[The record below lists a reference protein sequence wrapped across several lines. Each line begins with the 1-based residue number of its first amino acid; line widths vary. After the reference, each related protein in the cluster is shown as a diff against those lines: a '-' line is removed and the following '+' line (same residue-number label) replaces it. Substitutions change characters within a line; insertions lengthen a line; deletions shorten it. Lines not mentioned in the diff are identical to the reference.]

1 MSEGVAMKHRLVA
14 SVLVGLLVSPAM
26 VGGQQPQGL
35 ECLIYPEATVAV
47 SGPVEGVLDKVHV
60 DRGDLVKAGQIVATM
75 ESSVEKVA
83 VLMAQAKSE
92 KESALK
98 SGQTRVEFGDRRYVR
113 TLEMFKKEL
122 VAIKDMDEAETAKYL
137 AEFELLDATEEKRM
151 SKLDYE
157 RAKAIL
163 ELKTIRSPIN
173 GVVVERLLNS
183 GEFTKQAPIVRLAQI
198 DPLRVE
204 VIVPVSMFGRIKIG
218 QTAEVHPEAPVGGTW
233 AAKVTVVDRVI
244 DAASG
249 TFGVRLALPNPD
261 LKLPAGLKCRVKL
274 AGVNGTR

>member
-1 MSEGVAMKHRLVA
+1 MTLKRRVLAGVLI
-14 SVLVGLLVSPAM
+14 GLLLAPA
-26 VGGQQPQGL
+26 VVRGQQPQNL

-47 SGPVEGVLDKVHV
+47 SGPVEGVLDRVHV
-60 DRGDLVKAGQIVATM
+60 DRGGLVKTGQIIATM
-75 ESSVEKVA
+75 ESSVERAA
-83 VLMAQAKSE
+83 VLLAQAKAD

-137 AEFELLDATEEKRM
+137 AEYELLDANEEKRLA
-151 SKLDYE
+151 KADLE

-163 ELKTIRSPIN
+163 ELKTIRSPLS
-173 GVVVERLLNS
+173 GVVVERLLTS
-183 GEFTKQAPIVRLAQI
+183 GEFTKQAPILRLAQI

-204 VIVPVSMFGRIKIG
+204 VIVPVALFGRIKVG
-218 QTAEVHPEAPVGGTW
+218 QSAEVYPEAPLGGTW
-233 AAKVTVVDRVI
+233 GAKVTVVDRVI

-249 TFGVRLALPNPD
+249 TFGVRLALPNND
-261 LKLPAGLKCRVKL
+261 LKLPAGLKCRVKFSGIN
-274 AGVNGTR
+274 AGR

>member
-1 MSEGVAMKHRLVA
+1 MTSKRRLVA
-14 SVLVGLLVSPAM
+14 SVLVGLLVVPAM
-26 VGGQQPQGL
+26 AGGQAQSQGL
-35 ECLIYPEATVAV
+35 ECLIYPETTLTL
-47 SGPVEGVLDKVHV
+47 SGPVEGSLDKVLV

-75 ESSVEKVA
+75 ESSVERA
-83 VLMAQAKSE
+83 SVLLAQAKAE

-137 AEFELLDATEEKRM
+137 AEYELLDATEEKRLA
-151 SKLDYE
+151 KADLE
-157 RAKAIL
+157 RAKAVL
-163 ELKTIRSPIN
+163 ELKTIRSPIS
-173 GVVVERLLNS
+173 GVVVERLLNG

-204 VIVPVSMFGRIKIG
+204 VIVPVGMFGRIKIG
-218 QTAEVHPEAPVGGTW
+218 QTAEVYPEAPVSGTYT
-233 AAKVTVVDRVI
+233 AKVTVVDRVI

-249 TFGVRLALPNPD
+249 TFGVRLALPNHD
-261 LKLPAGLKCRVKL
+261 LKLPAGLKCRVKFS
-274 AGVNGTR
+274 GVNGTR

>member
-1 MSEGVAMKHRLVA
+1 MKRRLVA
-14 SVLVGLLVSPAM
+14 SVLVGLLVVPAM

-98 SGQTRVEFGDRRYVR
+98 SGNTRVEFGDRRYVR

-137 AEFELLDATEEKRM
+137 AEYELLDATEEKRM

-157 RAKAIL
+157 RAKSIL
-163 ELKTIRSPIN
+163 ELKTIRSPVN
-173 GVVVERLLNS
+173 GVVVERLLNT

-204 VIVPVSMFGRIKIG
+204 VIVPVAMFGRIKIG
-218 QTAEVHPEAPVGGTW
+218 QTAEVYPEAPVGGTW

-244 DAASG
+244 DPASG

>member
-1 MSEGVAMKHRLVA
+1 MTLKHRLLA
-14 SVLVGLLVSPAM
+14 SVLMGSLMMPAV
-26 VGGQQPQGL
+26 VGGQQPPQNL

-60 DRGDLVKAGQIVATM
+60 DRGDLVKTGQIMATM
-75 ESSVEKVA
+75 ESSVERA
-83 VLMAQAKSE
+83 SVLLAQAKAE

-137 AEFELLDATEEKRM
+137 AEYELLDATEEKRL
-151 SKLDYE
+151 SKADLE

-173 GVVVERLLNS
+173 GVVVERLLTS
-183 GEFTKQAPIVRLAQI
+183 GEFTKQAPILRLAQI

-204 VIVPVSMFGRIKIG
+204 VIVPVAMYGRIKVG
-218 QTAEVHPEAPVGGTW
+218 QTAEVYPEAPVGGTW
-233 AAKVTVVDRVI
+233 GAKVTVVDRVI

-249 TFGVRLALPNPD
+249 TFGVRLALPNGD
-261 LKLPAGLKCRVKL
+261 LKLPAGLKCRVKF
-274 AGVNGTR
+274 ATTNGNR

>member
-1 MSEGVAMKHRLVA
+1 VTSKRRLVA
-14 SVLVGLLVSPAM
+14 SVLVGLLVVPAM
-26 VGGQQPQGL
+26 AGGQAQSQGL
-35 ECLIYPEATVAV
+35 ECLIYPETTLTL
-47 SGPVEGVLDKVHV
+47 SGPVEGSLDKVLV

-75 ESSVEKVA
+75 ESSVERA
-83 VLMAQAKSE
+83 SVLLAQAKAE

-137 AEFELLDATEEKRM
+137 AEYELLDATEEKR
-151 SKLDYE
+151 L
-157 RAKAIL
+157 AKADL
-163 ELKTIRSPIN
+163 ERKTIRSPIS
-173 GVVVERLLNS
+173 GVVVERLLNG

-204 VIVPVSMFGRIKIG
+204 VIVPVGMFGRIKIG
-218 QTAEVHPEAPVGGTW
+218 QTAEVYPEAPVSGTYT
-233 AAKVTVVDRVI
+233 AKVTVVDRVI

-249 TFGVRLALPNPD
+249 TFGVRLALPNHD
-261 LKLPAGLKCRVKL
+261 LKLPAGLKCRVKFS
-274 AGVNGTR
+274 GVNGTK

>member
-1 MSEGVAMKHRLVA
+1 MKRRLVA
-14 SVLVGLLVSPAM
+14 SVLVGLLAVPAI

-35 ECLIYPEATVAV
+35 ECLIYPEATVSV

-60 DRGDLVKAGQIVATM
+60 DRGDLVRTGQILATM

-83 VLMAQAKSE
+83 VMMAQAKSE

-122 VAIKDMDEAETAKYL
+122 VAIKDMDEAETAKFL
-137 AEFELLDATEEKRM
+137 AEYELLDATEERRM
-151 SKLDYE
+151 AKLDYD

-163 ELKTIRSPIN
+163 ELKTIRSPLS

-204 VIVPVSMFGRIKIG
+204 VIVPVGMFGRIRVG
-218 QTAEVHPEAPVGGTW
+218 QTAEVYPEAPVSGTYV
-233 AAKVTVVDRVI
+233 AKVTVVDRVI

-249 TFGVRLALPNPD
+249 TFGVRLALPNGD
-261 LKLPAGLKCRVKL
+261 LKLPAGLKCRVKF

>member
-1 MSEGVAMKHRLVA
+1 MKHRLVA
-14 SVLVGLLVSPAM
+14 SVSIALLLAPGI
-26 VGGQQPQGL
+26 VGGQQPQNL

-75 ESSVEKVA
+75 ESSVEKA
-83 VLMAQAKSE
+83 SVLLAQARAD
-92 KESALK
+92 KESGLK

-137 AEFELLDATEEKRM
+137 AEYELLDATEEKRL
-151 SKLDYE
+151 SRADLE
-157 RAKAIL
+157 RAKAVL
-163 ELKTIRSPIN
+163 ELKTIRSPIS
-173 GVVVERLLNS
+173 GVVVERLLNG

-204 VIVPVSMFGRIKIG
+204 VIVPVAMFGRIKVG
-218 QTAEVHPEAPVGGTW
+218 QTAEVYPEAPVGGTW
-233 AAKVTVVDRVI
+233 LAKVSVVDRVI

-249 TFGVRLALPNPD
+249 TFGVRLALPNGD
-261 LKLPAGLKCRVKL
+261 LKLPAGLKCRVKFSSI
-274 AGVNGTR
+274 NGAR